1 MYNANKLLKRQE
13 APRATIGSGLKTIF
27 GFIAAAVMLGAIV
40 FPAKALGHDID
51 VNLARKSLHWYSVAV
66 AQNENYYQNPDI
78 TCKKMFPHQ
87 VRCRVSYKTHH
98 KHPEAQLLRG
108 HNRLFHIPHG
118 FSQRLDVLRDSRK
131 PCSKMRIRAFNRPP
145 ALKEAAFGRAG
156 SRNKS
161 TAIPTDETG
170 GARNPE

>member
-13 APRATIGSGLKTIF
+13 APRATIGSGLKTIS

-87 VRCRVSYKTHH
+87 VRCRVSYKRTTNIP
-98 KHPEAQLLRG
+98 KH
-108 HNRLFHIPHG
+108 
-118 FSQRLDVLRDSRK
+118 D
-131 PCSKMRIRAFNRPP
+131 CSEDITVYFISHM
-145 ALKEAAFGRAG
+145 G
-156 SRNKS
+156 SRRDWTYYATHVNP
-161 TAIPTDETG
+161 AARCGFALLTG
-170 GARNPE
+170 PRP